1 MSTMTETLHNE
12 EALFI
17 PTDDTT
23 RTHVPKVEGDYLG
36 HITETRTLVREFKTS
51 DGKNVKARIFNYKV
65 EVAHENAT
73 REYTFTDRDGTHHK
87 TSGEPYVG
95 WTVSARGIFR
105 FLEPGEGDTFESNS
119 ENNVAYLRFC
129 QALGMT
135 IETTKREV
143 NGKTLDVQVLP
154 TLTEEDINGRPV
166 VAVVGRDKDWV
177 NDDGETMPSYRVKF
191 VKLWKEGKR
200 LAHTTTN
207 DLPF

>member
-1 MSTMTETLHNE
+1 MSTMTETLHE

-23 RTHVPKVEGDYLG
+23 RTHTPKVEGDYLG
-36 HITETRTLVREFKTS
+36 HITDTTTLVREFKTS
-51 DGKNVKARIFNYKV
+51 DGRNVKARIFNYKV

-73 REYTFTDRDGTHHK
+73 REYTFTDRNGTHHT

-95 WTVSARGIFR
+95 WTVSARGVFR
-105 FLEPGEGDTFESNS
+105 FLEPGKGDTFESNS

-129 QALGMT
+129 QALGLT

-143 NGKTLDVQVLP
+143 HGKTIDVQVLP
-154 TLTEEDINGRPV
+154 TLTEHDINGRPV
-166 VAVVGRDKDWV
+166 IAVVGRDKDWV
-177 NDDGETMPSYRVKF
+177 NDEGETMPSFRAKF
-191 VKLWKEGKR
+191 VKLWKEGKA
-200 LAHTTTN
+200 LATTTKH

>member
-1 MSTMTETLHNE
+1 MSTMTETLHE

-23 RTHVPKVEGDYLG
+23 RTHTPKVEGDYLG
-36 HITETRTLVREFKTS
+36 HITDTTTLVREFKTS
-51 DGKNVKARIFNYKV
+51 DGRNVKARIFNYKV

-73 REYTFTDRDGTHHK
+73 REYTFTDHNGTQHT

-105 FLEPGEGDTFESNS
+105 FLEPKEGDTFESNS

-129 QALGMT
+129 QALGLT

-143 NGKTLDVQVLP
+143 GGKTIDVQVLP

-166 VAVVGRDKDWV
+166 IAVVGRDKDWV
-177 NDDGETMPSYRVKF
+177 NDDGETMPSYKAKF
-191 VKLWKEGKR
+191 VKLWKDGKR
-200 LAHTTTN
+200 LADTTTN